1 MGDHVDM
8 TAEQFWSLIGLI
20 LGVIIMSSVVYS
32 KRLRKFSTLIF
43 RLLLCLSFT
52 PLTIVRFTE
61 GDAFWA
67 FLAWTSFTL
76 ALSTVLDALVFIG
89 KELNEKLAA
98 SLMLVVVVAGGISAN
113 AYAFLMS
120 TSFIARILSL
130 SLLILIVAP
139 TLMGLIAYSIGKRK
153 LSKKLIKTL
162 TLSKRVKTNV

>member
-1 MGDHVDM
+1 M

-20 LGVIIMSSVVYS
+20 LGVIIMSGVVYS

-43 RLLLCLSFT
+43 KLLLWLSFI
-52 PLTIVRFTE
+52 PLTIIRFTE

-67 FLAWTSFTL
+67 FLAWASFTL
-76 ALSTVLDALVFIG
+76 SLSVVLDAFVFIG
-89 KELNEKLAA
+89 KELNEKLVF

-113 AYAFLMS
+113 VYAFLMS
-120 TSFIARILSL
+120 TSVVARILSL

-139 TLMGLIAYSIGKRK
+139 ILMGLIAYSIGKRK

-162 TLSKRVKTNV
+162 TLSKRVKTNI